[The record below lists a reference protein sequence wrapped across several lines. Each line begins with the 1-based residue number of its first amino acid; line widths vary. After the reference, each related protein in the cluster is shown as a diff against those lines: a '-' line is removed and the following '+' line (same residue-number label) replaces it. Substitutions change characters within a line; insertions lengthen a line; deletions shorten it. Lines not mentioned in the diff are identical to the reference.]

1 MVWYLCVQR
10 NFRIIVFQ
18 RDRDMGDMPS
28 EDRGVKAEQDAQA
41 TSGAAANIQQTASR
55 GVNIKKDIFNL
66 PNMLTMFRVI
76 VIPVVVYLLWIGTPM
91 SCFYA
96 VILFSVAS
104 LTDFFDG
111 YLARRLNLVS
121 ITGKFLDPLAD
132 KLMVMATT
140 VQLAS
145 MGWLE
150 SWIPIVI
157 LVRELVIQGLRSIAS
172 AEGLVIAAGTFGKL
186 KTACQLVGL
195 IGLLVHYEYPI
206 RFFGLDTSMNFH
218 RAGWY
223 LLVLSIVFSCMS
235 AVQYFKGFVDAL
247 SKQERPSS
255 SEKA

>member
-1 MVWYLCVQR
+1 
-10 NFRIIVFQ
+10 
-18 RDRDMGDMPS
+18 MGDMPAEDKSVKVDQAAQGDSGSVENSS
-28 EDRGVKAEQDAQA
+28 ET
-41 TSGAAANIQQTASR
+41 TSFK
-55 GVNIKKDIFNL
+55 GVNVKKDIFNL

-76 VIPVVVYLLWIGTPM
+76 VIPVVVYLLWLRTPM

-96 VILFSVAS
+96 VIMFSVAS

-132 KLMVMATT
+132 KIMVMAAT

-157 LVRELVIQGLRSIAS
+157 LVRELAIQGLRSIAS
-172 AEGLVIAAGTFGKL
+172 AEGLVIAAGTGGKL
-186 KTACQLVGL
+186 KTACQLTGL
-195 IGLLVHYEYPI
+195 IGLLVHFEYPI
-206 RFFGLDTSMNFH
+206 HLFGIETTMNFH

-223 LLVLSIVFSCMS
+223 LLVLSIIFSYIS
-235 AVQYFKGFVDAL
+235 AGQYFKGFIDSL
-247 SKQERPSS
+247 SKQEKPSAS
-255 SEKA
+255 

>member
-1 MVWYLCVQR
+1 
-10 NFRIIVFQ
+10 
-18 RDRDMGDMPS
+18 MGDMPS
-28 EDRGVKAEQDAQA
+28 EEKSVQVNQAAQENSGSVESSAET
-41 TSGAAANIQQTASR
+41 TSFK
-55 GVNIKKDIFNL
+55 GVNVKKDIFNL

-76 VIPVVVYLLWIGTPM
+76 VIPVVVYLLWLRTPM

-96 VILFSVAS
+96 VIMFSVAS

-132 KLMVMATT
+132 KIMVMAAT

-157 LVRELVIQGLRSIAS
+157 LVRELAVQGLRSIAS
-172 AEGLVIAAGTFGKL
+172 AEGLVIAAGTGGKL
-186 KTACQLVGL
+186 KTACQLTGL
-195 IGLLVHYEYPI
+195 IGLLVHFEYPI
-206 RFFGLDTSMNFH
+206 HLFGIETTMNFH

-223 LLVLSIVFSCMS
+223 LLVLSIIFSYIS
-235 AVQYFKGFVDAL
+235 AGQYFKGFIDSLA
-247 SKQERPSS
+247 KQEKPAS
-255 SEKA
+255 

>member
-1 MVWYLCVQR
+1 
-10 NFRIIVFQ
+10 
-18 RDRDMGDMPS
+18 MGDMPS
-28 EDRGVKAEQDAQA
+28 EEKSVQVNQAAQENSGSVESSAEA
-41 TSGAAANIQQTASR
+41 TSFK
-55 GVNIKKDIFNL
+55 GVNVKKDIFNL

-76 VIPVVVYLLWIGTPM
+76 VIPVVVYLLWLRTPM

-96 VILFSVAS
+96 VIMFSVAS

-132 KLMVMATT
+132 KIMVMAAT

-157 LVRELVIQGLRSIAS
+157 LVRELAIQGLRSIAS
-172 AEGLVIAAGTFGKL
+172 AEGLVIAAGTGGKL
-186 KTACQLVGL
+186 KTACQLTGL
-195 IGLLVHYEYPI
+195 IGLLVHFEYPI
-206 RFFGLDTSMNFH
+206 HLFGIETTMNFH

-223 LLVLSIVFSCMS
+223 LLVLSIIFSYIS
-235 AVQYFKGFVDAL
+235 AGQYFKGFIDSLA
-247 SKQERPSS
+247 KQEKPAS
-255 SEKA
+255 

>member
-1 MVWYLCVQR
+1 
-10 NFRIIVFQ
+10 
-18 RDRDMGDMPS
+18 MGDMPS
-28 EDRGVKAEQDAQA
+28 EEKSVQVNQAAQENSGSVESSAET
-41 TSGAAANIQQTASR
+41 TSFK
-55 GVNIKKDIFNL
+55 GVNVKKDIFNL

-76 VIPVVVYLLWIGTPM
+76 VIPVVVYLLWLRTPM

-96 VILFSVAS
+96 VIMFSVAS

-132 KLMVMATT
+132 KIMVMAAT

-157 LVRELVIQGLRSIAS
+157 LVRELAIQGLRSIAS
-172 AEGLVIAAGTFGKL
+172 AEGLVIAAGTGGKL
-186 KTACQLVGL
+186 KTACQLTGL
-195 IGLLVHYEYPI
+195 IGLLVHFEYPI
-206 RFFGLDTSMNFH
+206 HLFGIETTMNFH

-223 LLVLSIVFSCMS
+223 LLVLSIIFSYIS
-235 AVQYFKGFVDAL
+235 AGQYFKGFIDSLA
-247 SKQERPSS
+247 KQEKPAS
-255 SEKA
+255 

>member
-1 MVWYLCVQR
+1 
-10 NFRIIVFQ
+10 
-18 RDRDMGDMPS
+18 MGDMPT
-28 EDRGVKAEQDAQA
+28 EDKSVKVDRDAQGESGSVENGSK
-41 TSGAAANIQQTASR
+41 TSSFK
-55 GVNIKKDIFNL
+55 GVNVKKDIFNL

-76 VIPVVVYLLWIGTPM
+76 VIPVVVYLLWLRTPM

-96 VILFSVAS
+96 VIMFSVAS

-132 KLMVMATT
+132 KIMVMAAT

-157 LVRELVIQGLRSIAS
+157 LVRELAIQGLRSIAS
-172 AEGLVIAAGTFGKL
+172 AEGLVIAAGTGGKL
-186 KTACQLVGL
+186 KTACQLTGL
-195 IGLLVHYEYPI
+195 IGLLVHFEYPI
-206 RFFGLDTSMNFH
+206 HLFGIETTMNFH

-223 LLVLSIVFSCMS
+223 LLVLSIIFSYVS
-235 AVQYFKGFVDAL
+235 AGQYFKGFIDSL
-247 SKQERPSS
+247 SKQEKPSAS
-255 SEKA
+255 

>member
-1 MVWYLCVQR
+1 MSDKPSEEKSVNQ
-10 NFRIIVFQ
+10 
-18 RDRDMGDMPS
+18 DRDAQGAS
-28 EDRGVKAEQDAQA
+28 E
-41 TSGAAANIQQTASR
+41 AAVNGTEKESLR

-66 PNMLTMFRVI
+66 PNMLTMMRVI
-76 VIPVVVYLLWIGTPM
+76 FIPIVVYLLWLRTPM

-96 VILFSVAS
+96 VIIFSVAS

-132 KLMVMATT
+132 KLMVMAAT

-157 LVRELVIQGLRSIAS
+157 LVRELAVQGLRSIAS
-172 AEGLVIAAGTFGKL
+172 AEGLVIAAGTGGKL

-195 IGLLVHYEYPI
+195 IGLLVHFEYPI
-206 RFFGLDTSMNFH
+206 HLFGLETTMDFH

-223 LLVLSIVFSCMS
+223 LLVLSIVFSYIS
-235 AVQYFKGFVDAL
+235 AGQYFKGFVDAL
-247 SKQERPSS
+247 SKQDKTASS
-255 SEKA
+255 NG